1 LQLELSATPPG
12 APVTQLWLEAESA
25 RPRIGQAG
33 LFQPLAPE
41 AQKLELTLARMHKLL
56 AVREQLRAGSAEIVD
71 THQPDAFKVERF
83 RPIDP
88 EDKAS
93 GKPKIGRSDERQKDR
108 GSDGGN
114 ERSGAVRTE
123 NLFGALSLRRFRPPF
138 SAWVDLCEGVPVRM
152 NCAELGARDP
162 LHDNIVWA
170 AGPWRTSGNWWEG
183 KRNSEATKREVKTTT
198 PSTSMRVSGRDKNEE
213 KVSGEMRAGLDGQSV
228 AESWKNEEWDI
239 ALAIPLQGASARERT
254 TQINLYRLIQSRTT
268 EQWLVEGGYD

>member
-1 LQLELSATPPG
+1 
-12 APVTQLWLEAESA
+12 
-25 RPRIGQAG
+25 
-33 LFQPLAPE
+33 
-41 AQKLELTLARMHKLL
+41 
-56 AVREQLRAGSAEIVD
+56 
-71 THQPDAFKVERF
+71 
-83 RPIDP
+83 
-88 EDKAS
+88 
-93 GKPKIGRSDERQKDR
+93 
-108 GSDGGN
+108 GSDAEN

-123 NLFGALSLRRFRPPF
+123 NLFGSLSLRRFRPPF

-239 ALAIPLQGASARERT
+239 ALATPLQGTSARERT
-254 TQINLYRLIQSRTT
+254 TQINLYRLVQSRTT
-268 EQWLVEGGYD
+268 E